1 MVQYLSTMRYR
12 TQVMLS
18 FFASFSLS
26 VLTICGPLA
35 NKEFSLAQREGLA
48 FALGFWEVIS
58 GLLEC
63 VPNGNIF
70 VCLGALG
77 HLGSLK
83 NVI

>member
-1 MVQYLSTMRYR
+1 MVQYLSMMRYR
-12 TQVMLS
+12 TQIMLS
-18 FFASFSLS
+18 FFASFS

-48 FALGFWEVIS
+48 FARGFREVIS